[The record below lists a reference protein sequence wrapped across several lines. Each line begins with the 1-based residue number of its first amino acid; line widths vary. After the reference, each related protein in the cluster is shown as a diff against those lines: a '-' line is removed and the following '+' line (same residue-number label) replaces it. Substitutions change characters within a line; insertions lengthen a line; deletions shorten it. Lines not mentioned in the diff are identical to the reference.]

1 MRADPIV
8 DEVRK
13 VREEHAARFGHD
25 LERIFRDLKDQE
37 ARSGRRVVSLPPR
50 RATRSAKTA
59 S

>member
-8 DEVRK
+8 DEVRR